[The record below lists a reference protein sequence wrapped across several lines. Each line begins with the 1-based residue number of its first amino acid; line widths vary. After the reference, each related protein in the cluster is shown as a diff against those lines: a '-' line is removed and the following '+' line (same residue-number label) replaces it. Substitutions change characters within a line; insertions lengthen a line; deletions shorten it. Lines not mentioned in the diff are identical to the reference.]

1 VYAGHFGYHKTL
13 KLLTRHYWWPQVKTA
28 VSEYVS
34 GCVSCQA
41 NKSAH
46 SLPTGKLQPL
56 PIPDGK
62 WHTVTV
68 DFVTHL
74 PVTDNGKDAIC
85 VFCDKLTKMVHLVPT
100 VSSVDA
106 AGTAK
111 LFVQNVWRLHGLPH
125 TLVSD
130 RGTQFDSKLFR
141 EIMEHLQVKQAMSSA
156 YHPQT
161 DGQTERVNRVMQE
174 VLRHYVNPL
183 QTDWDVWLPAVE
195 FAINNSV
202 HTGTKETPF
211 FLNYGVHPLTPLSL
225 QSPAERAKASK
236 VPAAAKFTADMQ
248 AAVARAKQCLQGA
261 QDRMKS
267 VADKRRADHTV
278 AVGDLVWLDS
288 RNIAVKHT
296 GSRKL
301 LPRRLGPFKVVKQ
314 INPVAFRLE
323 LPATM
328 EKVHPVFHVSL
339 LMPYKDGGR
348 AQPPPPPVV
357 MEDGVEEFEVEAVLG
372 HRYTGK
378 KLQYL
383 IKFKGYGHEQN
394 EWLPKNH
401 LTCDELVQE
410 YLDSPAYQRSTV
422 KIQQQAQRRQT
433 KPAPV
438 HVPQTR
444 VLRPRKTNK

>member
-1 VYAGHFGYHKTL
+1 
-13 KLLTRHYWWPQVKTA
+13 
-28 VSEYVS
+28 
-34 GCVSCQA
+34 
-41 NKSAH
+41 
-46 SLPTGKLQPL
+46 
-56 PIPDGK
+56 
-62 WHTVTV
+62 
-68 DFVTHL
+68 
-74 PVTDNGKDAIC
+74 
-85 VFCDKLTKMVHLVPT
+85 
-100 VSSVDA
+100 
-106 AGTAK
+106 
-111 LFVQNVWRLHGLPH
+111 
-125 TLVSD
+125 
-130 RGTQFDSKLFR
+130 
-141 EIMEHLQVKQAMSSA
+141 
-156 YHPQT
+156 
-161 DGQTERVNRVMQE
+161 
-174 VLRHYVNPL
+174 
-183 QTDWDVWLPAVE
+183 
-195 FAINNSV
+195 
-202 HTGTKETPF
+202 
-211 FLNYGVHPLTPLSL
+211 
-225 QSPAERAKASK
+225 
-236 VPAAAKFTADMQ
+236 
-248 AAVARAKQCLQGA
+248 
-261 QDRMKS
+261 
-267 VADKRRADHTV
+267 
-278 AVGDLVWLDS
+278 
-288 RNIAVKHT
+288 
-296 GSRKL
+296 
-301 LPRRLGPFKVVKQ
+301 VVKQ

-438 HVPQTR
+438 PVPQTR